1 MAKLF
6 DGDPDKWM
14 TPRRIAESLAC
25 SPHDVELLI
34 EGLSGSIARTE
45 NKLLVINISGLEAY
59 LKKAR
64 EIANLAFSETD
75 NEADKP
81 DKKKTSRQSPGIR
94 FAELGYLPALAAS
107 KKLGIELCELRTL
120 VEEHDI
126 PIKPYARGFYI
137 KLEDVEAIIKRVKE
151 KLSREEQERE
161 AEEKRKNEE
170 AERLKKETEER
181 EAEEAKDREAEE
193 KRKNEEAERLK
204 KETEEREAE
213 EAKDREA
220 EEIRKREEAE
230 RLNKEAEE
238 ERLKKEAEETERK
251 KKEAQDRKE
260 ARDRRESERLEREA
274 RNRVEAERLDKE
286 ARNRALVVQGQDE
299 KIPETGFETKDS
311 DTDRLDRG
319 VRGSARAAYE
329 QDEKIRKMRFVG
341 GGSDSDEGTDPGL
354 GSDDTE
360 IQEEPLLGKT
370 EDGSD
375 FDTVIC
381 IKKTKQ
387 GCEAGDVAAAVGVV
401 PGTVKKWME
410 DPKTGVKGTSF
421 FDGGKTVYYINPEG
435 LANFLLQARRT
446 KVTFQERTGPIRM
459 PSPY

>member
-151 KLSREEQERE
+151 KLSREEQE
-161 AEEKRKNEE
+161 
-170 AERLKKETEER
+170 
-181 EAEEAKDREAEE
+181 REAEE